1 MKRVL
6 TVVCVIGL
14 ALAVSGVVL
23 AESDAHMGT
32 WKLNVAKSKFD
43 PGPPNKSET
52 RTYEST
58 GDGYKFHGEGVK
70 ADGSTQTYSFTV
82 KYDGKDYPVTGQEP
96 AGADTL
102 NIKLIDSNHINS
114 TSKKNGK
121 VLYTS
126 SVLVSKDGKV
136 MTLTSKGKNANG
148 QSFNNVLVY
157 DKQ

>member
-6 TVVCVIGL
+6 TVVCVVGL

-82 KYDGKDYPVTGQEP
+82 KYDGKDYTVTGQEP

-102 NIKLIDSNHINS
+102 NVKLIDANHLDS
-114 TSKKNGK
+114 TSKKGGK

-126 SVLVSKDGKV
+126 KVVVSKDGKV
-136 MTLTSKGKNANG
+136 MTLTSMGKNANG